1 MTAPIAIVD
10 YGVGNLMSIANM
22 LKKAGFASTIT
33 ADAGELAQTEKII
46 LPGVGAFDRAAQRL
60 HETGLGDVLRGRA
73 ADGAW
78 ILGVCLGM
86 QLLLDS
92 SEEGSGTGVGLGL
105 VPGAVRRFPS
115 VVDDRRLLI
124 PHMGWNTVERSGA
137 HEGILPSVQNGS
149 RFYFVHSFHAVPDDP
164 ADVFAT
170 SRYGVPFTSM
180 VRHGRVIGAQFHPE
194 KSHRNG
200 LALLSDFA
208 RQR

>member
-1 MTAPIAIVD
+1 MTTPIAIVD

-22 LKKAGFASTIT
+22 LKKAGFTSTIT
-33 ADAGELAQTEKII
+33 SDRDELSQAEKLI
-46 LPGVGAFDRAAQRL
+46 LPGVGAFDRAATRL
-60 HETGLGDVLRGRA
+60 RETGLDDLVRSRA

-92 SEEGSGTGVGLGL
+92 SEEGSEAGLGL

-115 VVDDRRLLI
+115 VVDERRLLI
-124 PHMGWNTVERSGA
+124 PHMGWNTVRRHDG
-137 HEGILPSVQNGS
+137 HDGILPSVQDGS
-149 RFYFVHSFHAVPDDP
+149 RFYFVHSFHAVPNDP
-164 ADVFAT
+164 ADIFAT
-170 SRYGVPFTSM
+170 SEYGVPFTSM

-200 LALLSDFA
+200 MALLSDFA
-208 RQR
+208 RQ

>member
-1 MTAPIAIVD
+1 MTSPIAIVD

-22 LKKAGFASTIT
+22 LKKAGFTSTIT
-33 ADAGELAQTEKII
+33 SDRDELSQAEKLI
-46 LPGVGAFDRAAQRL
+46 LPGVGAFDRAATRL
-60 HETGLGDVLRGRA
+60 RETGLDDLVRTRA

-92 SEEGSGTGVGLGL
+92 SEEGTEAGLGL

-115 VVDDRRLLI
+115 VVDERRLLI
-124 PHMGWNTVERSGA
+124 PHMGWNTVRRNEG
-137 HEGILPSVQNGS
+137 HDGILPSVQDGS
-149 RFYFVHSFHAVPDDP
+149 RFYFVHSFHAVPKDQS
-164 ADVFAT
+164 DVFAT
-170 SRYGVPFTSM
+170 SDYGVPFTSM

-200 LALLSDFA
+200 MALLSDFA
-208 RQR
+208 RQ

>member
-22 LKKAGFASTIT
+22 LKKAGFASSIT
-33 ADAGELAQTEKII
+33 SDLDELSQAEKII
-46 LPGVGAFDRAAQRL
+46 LPGVGAFDRAATRL
-60 HETGLGDVLRGRA
+60 RESGLDEIVRTRA

-92 SEEGSGTGVGLGL
+92 SEEGSGSVPGLGL

-124 PHMGWNTVERSGA
+124 PHMGWNTVRR
-137 HEGILPSVQNGS
+137 HEGHDGVLPSVQNGS
-149 RFYFVHSFHAVPDDP
+149 RFYFVHSFHAVPTDD

-170 SRYGVPFTSM
+170 SDYGIPFTSM

-208 RQR
+208 RQ

>member
-1 MTAPIAIVD
+1 MTSPIAIVD

-33 ADAGELAQTEKII
+33 SDRDELSQAEKLI
-46 LPGVGAFDRAAQRL
+46 LPGVGAFDRAASRL
-60 HETGLGDVLRGRA
+60 RETGLDEVVKTRA

-86 QLLLDS
+86 QLLLDN
-92 SEEGSGTGVGLGL
+92 SEEGSEAGLGL

-124 PHMGWNTVERSGA
+124 PHMGWNTVRRSEG
-137 HEGILPSVQNGS
+137 HEGILPSVLNGS
-149 RFYFVHSFHAVPDDP
+149 RFYFVHSFHAVPIDQ
-164 ADVFAT
+164 ADVLAT
-170 SRYGVPFTSM
+170 SNYGAPFTSM

-200 LALLSDFA
+200 MALLSDFA
-208 RQR
+208 RQ

>member
-1 MTAPIAIVD
+1 MTSPIAIVD

-33 ADAGELAQTEKII
+33 SDHDELSQAEKLI
-46 LPGVGAFDRAAQRL
+46 LPGVGAFDRAATRL
-60 HETGLGDVLRGRA
+60 RETGLDDLVRTRA

-92 SEEGSGTGVGLGL
+92 SEEGTEAGLGL
-105 VPGAVRRFPS
+105 VPGAVRRFPA

-124 PHMGWNTVERSGA
+124 PHMGWNTVRR
-137 HEGILPSVQNGS
+137 HEGHDGILPSVQDGS
-149 RFYFVHSFHAVPDDP
+149 RFYFVHSFHAVPNDQ
-164 ADVFAT
+164 ADVFAV
-170 SRYGVPFTSM
+170 SDYGHPFTSM

-200 LALLSDFA
+200 MALLSDFA
-208 RQR
+208 RQ